1 MPLFFAECGVV
12 TGDGGKWLRKQCL
25 ILARNNATPVGFW
38 LALRLRELGS
48 WIETNNE
55 IIRDGRSKRR
65 V

>member
-1 MPLFFAECGVV
+1 M
-12 TGDGGKWLRKQCL
+12 TGDGGKWVRKQCL

-55 IIRDGRSKRR
+55 IIRDGRNKRR